1 MRKPKAI
8 ICDIDGCIMDTSRI
22 YEEIAEKGITG
33 AEKFAYFE
41 QYANDPAKA
50 LINHQLAEILKFLNA
65 QGYKIIFS
73 TARSIVIKL
82 RTMIRLRDE
91 LGFIGDLY
99 VRGKNDFRPSAEV
112 KADHLRRIKEY
123 YDVHIAIDDEDEN
136 LKMFSENNIL
146 AMKVITKGRQA

>member
-1 MRKPKAI
+1 MRKQKAI
-8 ICDIDGCIMDTSRI
+8 ICDIDGCIIDTSRI

-33 AEKFAYFE
+33 AGKFAYFE

-50 LINHQLAEILKFLNA
+50 SINYHLVEILKFLRT

-73 TARSIVIKL
+73 TARSVVIKVS
-82 RTMIRLRDE
+82 TMIRLRDV
-91 LGFIGDLY
+91 LGFVGALY
-99 VRGKNDFRPSAEV
+99 MRDKNDFRPAAEV

-146 AMKVITKGRQA
+146 AMKVIMKGRQA